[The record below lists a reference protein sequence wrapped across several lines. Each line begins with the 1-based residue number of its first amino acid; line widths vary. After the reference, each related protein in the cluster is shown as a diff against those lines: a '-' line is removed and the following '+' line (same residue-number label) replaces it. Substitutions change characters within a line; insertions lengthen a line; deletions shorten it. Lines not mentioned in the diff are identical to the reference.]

1 MPSSAPTPRRSHADV
16 RRAVQHA
23 ALALGLLCSCG
34 TEALTLDA
42 LLRLPLERLL
52 QLHIAGR
59 AAALAPG
66 ACNGDRLCSGF
77 DGRPHGLA
85 R

>member
-1 MPSSAPTPRRSHADV
+1 
-16 RRAVQHA
+16 VQHA

-52 QLHIAGR
+52 QLHVRGT
-59 AAALAPG
+59 AAG
-66 ACNGDRLCSGF
+66 ACRGEPWCGGL
-77 DGRPHGLA
+77 DGRQHGAA